1 MNESDAVKNDIDSA
15 NLQLLEKAQLFLVK
29 CGAATS
35 ENFFESLARFLADFL
50 GVDYVCIDRLSGD
63 NLSAQTLAVY
73 FDGRFEDN
81 VTYSLKDTPCG
92 QVVGKTVCCFPEKV
106 RYLFP
111 SDLVLQQM
119 SAESYAG
126 VTLWNSDGVPFG
138 LIAVIGRRPF
148 ENAELASSVLR
159 FASLR
164 AAGELERL
172 QVMEELKKAK
182 EEAEAANLAKSLF
195 LASMSHELRTPL
207 NSVIGYSQALESI
220 GIEDP
225 LVNEVVFNIKTS
237 GKQLMC
243 VINDVLDFSKIEN
256 GRFELNTSEF
266 DVERLMAEIIS
277 INRLHAKEAGNHL
290 YCELDGKIGCM
301 ISGDCDRLRQV
312 LINLVVNALKFTRN
326 GFVKLGCAVE
336 SETAENIRLRFSVK
350 DNGIGIS
357 PGDQKS
363 LFTNFYQGTK
373 AFENKLRGTGLGLA
387 ISNKLVQRMGAERIF
402 VESSPGSG
410 SDFYFTLSFGKS
422 SIASGSPASVNS
434 IIDGEMA
441 LKNFSALVVDDD
453 LANSSIMMKLL
464 KMNNFDV
471 DTAEN
476 GEIAVVKVKQR
487 NYDIIFMDHQMP
499 VMDGP
504 EAAAKIRESG
514 FEMPIIAVTAGV
526 VSEDI
531 EKCISAGMTD
541 YVIKPFMLGDVIK
554 KIRPYLLKPE
564 DADKNAPVRP
574 H

>member
-1 MNESDAVKNDIDSA
+1 MNESYAVKNEIDDDS
-15 NLQLLEKAQLFLVK
+15 LKLLEKAQLFLIK
-29 CGAATS
+29 CGAATG
-35 ENFFESLARFLADFL
+35 ENFFESLARFLAEFL
-50 GVDYVCIDRLSGD
+50 RVDYVCIDRLLGD
-63 NLSAQTLAVY
+63 NLNAQTLAVY

-81 VTYSLKDTPCG
+81 VTYALKDTPCG
-92 QVVGKTVCCFPEKV
+92 QVVGKTVCCFTEKV
-106 RYLFP
+106 RHLFP

-126 VTLWNSDGVPFG
+126 VTLWNSHGVPFG

-172 QVMEELKKAK
+172 QVIEELKKAK
-182 EEAEAANLAKSLF
+182 EEAETANLAKSLF

-243 VINDVLDFSKIEN
+243 VINDVLDFSKIES
-256 GRFELNTSEF
+256 GRFELNTAEF
-266 DVERLMAEIIS
+266 DVESLMAEIIS
-277 INRLHAKEAGNHL
+277 INTLHAKEAGNHL
-290 YCELDGKIGCM
+290 YCELEGKIGCM

-312 LINLVVNALKFTRN
+312 LINLVVNAVKFTRN
-326 GFVKLGCAVE
+326 GFVKLGCRVE
-336 SETAENIRLRFSVK
+336 SETDENIRLRFSVK
-350 DNGIGIS
+350 DNGTGIS
-357 PGDQKS
+357 PDDQKS

-387 ISNKLVQRMGAERIF
+387 ISNKLVQQMGSEKIF

-410 SDFYFTLSFGKS
+410 SEFYFTLSFGKS
-422 SIASGSPASVNS
+422 SKASGLSVKADAV
-434 IIDGEMA
+434 IDDEIA
-441 LKNFSALVVDDD
+441 ARNFSALVVDDD

-476 GEIAVVKVKQR
+476 GEIAIVKVKER

-504 EAAAKIRESG
+504 EAAAKIRASG
-514 FEMPIIAVTAGV
+514 FGMPIIAVTAGV
-526 VSEDI
+526 VSEDV
-531 EKCISAGMTD
+531 EKCINSGMND
-541 YVIKPFMLGDVIK
+541 YVIKPFMFEDVIK

-564 DADKNAPVRP
+564 EADKNGPARP
-574 H
+574 Y